1 MTIRMA
7 HLDLA
12 EQRVQAALAARPD
25 DPVVA
30 DLAGATQELAAAVRE
45 IVARLKLT
53 GADVSDA

>member
-1 MTIRMA
+1 MTIRIA

-30 DLAGATQELAAAVRE
+30 DLAGTTQELVAAVRE
-45 IVARLKLT
+45 VVHRLKLT
-53 GADVSDA
+53 GAEVVDA